1 MKKLIAAFV
10 IALCAA
16 GAVFSQELKMSISG
30 EVKTGIFWYA
40 EDVAGQERTPNS
52 DGAFVHNS
60 DENDWFEIL
69 QSPDSYSNLKDYHQ
83 GRFRVN
89 FNIEKGNIGAKF
101 RFETTSWASGASTAN
116 WGYAFLYGNF
126 FDEQFRV
133 SAGKLGDSSWGTG
146 DPYLEDKE
154 LDTTMG
160 IRFEYMPLFAP
171 GLNVGFVLNDW
182 NTTAPSTA
190 EFTDLLA
197 ETVLGLS
204 YTHEYFHLR
213 FAYRLDS
220 EADTTKTIAYA
231 EDQGG
236 MLVYRLEERVIQR
249 YLPGFQIW
257 ANGYF
262 EELGHEQKNLLRGK
276 NRLYAQYDPDNFT
289 ARLRLGYNIINTLQT
304 DQPIDK
310 SRQYFSVG
318 ADFYYKLFHNLL
330 NVGLAFDFAKD
341 FGADSVVSDSYLHWY
356 IEPQIRLNL
365 GNGIYLAFVY
375 RYLDDFYKL
384 DFSKFNREPPAY
396 LYTDYEC
403 VNTKTHQVNL
413 RAVFTF

>member
-1 MKKLIAAFV
+1 MKKLTAAFV
-10 IALCAA
+10 VALCAA
-16 GAVFSQELKMSISG
+16 GVVFSQEELTMSISG

-40 EDVAGQERTPNS
+40 EDVVGQARTPSS

-69 QSPDSYSNLKDYHQ
+69 QNPDRYTNLKDNQQ

-89 FNIEKGNIGAKF
+89 FNIEKGILGAKF
-101 RFETTSWASGASTAN
+101 RFETTSWAGGASAAN

-133 SAGKLGDSSWGTG
+133 SAGKLGDSPWAIG
-146 DPYLEDKE
+146 DPYLLDKE

-190 EFTDLLA
+190 KFTDLLQ

-204 YTHEYFHLR
+204 YTHDYFHLR
-213 FAYRLDS
+213 LAYRMDS

-236 MLVYRLEERVIQR
+236 MLVYRLEERILRQ
-249 YLPGFQIW
+249 YLPDFQIW

-262 EELGHEQKNLLRGK
+262 EEIGHKQKNLLRGK
-276 NRLYAQYDPDNFT
+276 NRLYVQYDPDNFT
-289 ARLRLGYNIINTLQT
+289 ARLRFGYNVVNTLQLKYNL
-304 DQPIDK
+304 DK
-310 SRQYFSVG
+310 PRQYFSAG
-318 ADFYYKLFHNLL
+318 ADFYYKLFNDLL
-330 NVGLAFDFAKD
+330 NVGMAFDFAKD
-341 FGADSVVSDSYLHWY
+341 FGADGVASDSYLHWY
-356 IEPQIRLNL
+356 IEPQARLNL
-365 GNGIYLAFVY
+365 GNGIYLALVY
-375 RYLDDFYKL
+375 RYMDDFYKL
-384 DFSKFNREPPAY
+384 ELLNLNTTTLR
-396 LYTDYEC
+396 YTDYKC
-403 VNTKTHQVNL
+403 INTKTHQVNL